1 MERQSILIVEDDP
14 LVREFLIETMKQGSY
29 NIKSAENAE
38 IAIQLIQQNYFH
50 LVLTDLKLPDK
61 NGMDVL
67 NAVKKESPDIG
78 VIVMTAYGTV
88 ENAVAAM
95 KIGAFDFITK
105 PFTADRIEMT
115 VKKYFDFNKLK
126 NENIILRSQLGKM
139 YGMENIIG
147 RSKKMQK
154 IFDIIHM
161 VADSRSTVLIQGAS
175 GTGKEV
181 VAKVIHFNS
190 SRSNKQ
196 FIKTNCAALP
206 DGLIESELFGH
217 ERGAFTGAYKRTQG
231 RFELADGGTI
241 LLDEISEMSPHLQAK
256 LLRVLQEKSFEK
268 IGNPETVEVDVRVI
282 ATTNRDLKKAV
293 EKGDFREDLF
303 YRLNVVPIQLPL
315 LKERKE
321 DIPHLIEHFIKKCAE
336 ENSKP
341 IRKISEEA
349 MLMLMNYDW
358 PGNVRELENA
368 IERSVVMC
376 QENEIQTQHFLTSS
390 DFQKTQDVHEYWNGD
405 VKNLAELEKKMILK
419 VLQENNGNRTHTSNL
434 LGISVRTLRNK
445 IKEYREAGIVI
456 PE

>member
-1 MERQSILIVEDDP
+1 MERQNILIVEDDP

-38 IAIQLIQQNYFH
+38 IAIQMIQQNYFQ

-88 ENAVAAM
+88 ENAVEAM

-115 VKKYFDFNKLK
+115 VKKYFDFNKLQ

-147 RSKKMQK
+147 RSKKMEK
-154 IFDIIHM
+154 IFDIIQM

-190 SRSNKQ
+190 SRHNKQ

-217 ERGAFTGAYKRTQG
+217 ERGAFTGAYKRTRG

-282 ATTNRDLKKAV
+282 ATTNRDLKDAV

-303 YRLNVVPIQLPL
+303 YRLNVVPIKLPS

-321 DIPHLIEHFIKKCAE
+321 DIPLLVEHFIKKCAE

-341 IRKISEEA
+341 IGKISEEA

-376 QENEIQTQHFLTSS
+376 QEDEIQIQHFLTSS
-390 DFQKTQDVHEYWNGD
+390 DFQMTQDVSEPWNGEI
-405 VKNLAELEKKMILK
+405 KKLSELEQKMILK
-419 VLQENNGNRTHTSNL
+419 VLQ
-434 LGISVRTLRNK
+434 
-445 IKEYREAGIVI
+445 
-456 PE
+456 